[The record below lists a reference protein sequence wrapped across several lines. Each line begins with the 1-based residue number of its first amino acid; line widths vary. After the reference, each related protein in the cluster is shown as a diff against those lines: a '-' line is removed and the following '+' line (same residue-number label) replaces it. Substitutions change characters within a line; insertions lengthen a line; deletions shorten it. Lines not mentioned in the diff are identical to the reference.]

1 MQLVKF
7 CLNISKKEVYVYRSR
22 VKNLPSISKILG
34 SISSTVE
41 KQQYA

>member
-7 CLNISKKEVYVYRSR
+7 CLNISEKEVYVYRSR
-22 VKNLPSISKILG
+22 VKNFPSIPKILG

-41 KQQYA
+41 KQYA

>member
-7 CLNISKKEVYVYRSR
+7 CLNISEKGVYGYSSR
-22 VKNLPSISKILG
+22 VKNLPSIPKILG

-41 KQQYA
+41 KQYA